1 MNLKQQLSHM
11 QSLPAFSIKQRIKH
25 LKNLRAVI
33 SDNQELILAAI
44 NKDFSHR
51 CREESLLAEIM
62 VCVDEINHT
71 LRHIKQWV
79 RPKVWHANWK
89 FYPSKCAVVPEAK
102 GVVGIMAPWNYPF
115 NLVIEPLVAALAAG
129 NRAMVKPSEVTAHT
143 AAMTA
148 DLLAQVFSEDEVK
161 VVLGDVEVANAFS
174 QLPLDHILFTGST
187 QVGKII
193 MHNASQNLTPLT
205 LELGGK
211 SPVLID
217 PKYALKKAAKSI
229 VSGKWFNA
237 GQTCLAPDYI
247 LIENHQKD
255 ALVQHLK
262 QQISSAYPSPV
273 DNPDYTCVINPQHL
287 QRLQQLTKDLPP
299 ESIITLGAA
308 PQAQKMVPTLVLN
321 PPKDHPIMQQEIFG
335 PLLPIITCKNMDEAI
350 AFINQGDKPLTLYLF
365 SNNKKIIQQVRQQ
378 THSGSLSINETL
390 VHFAQEGLPF
400 GGIGLSGMGSYH
412 GYQGFVSMSHMKSVY
427 YQSRLNLNG
436 LVRAPYNQLKQTFIK
451 LINR

>member
-1 MNLKQQLSHM
+1 M
-11 QSLPAFSIKQRIKH
+11 QSLPPFTIKQRIKH
-25 LKNLRAVI
+25 LKKLRSVI
-33 SDNQELILAAI
+33 LANQERIITAVS
-44 NKDFSHR
+44 NDFSHR

-71 LRHIKQWV
+71 LRHIKQWT

-89 FYPSKCAVVPEAK
+89 FYPSKCAVIPEAK

-129 NRAMVKPSEVTAHT
+129 NRAMIKPSEITAHT

-148 DLLAQVFSEDEVK
+148 DILAEAFTEDEIS

-193 MHNASQNLTPLT
+193 MRNASQNLTPLT

-217 PKYALKKAAKSI
+217 PNYDLKKAAKSI

-247 LIENHQKD
+247 LIEDHRTD
-255 ALVQHLK
+255 ALIAHLK
-262 QQISSAYPSPV
+262 QQINNTYPAAV
-273 DNPDYTCVINPQHL
+273 DNPDYTCVVNQQHL
-287 QRLQQLTKDLPP
+287 QRLQQLTDKLPP

-308 PQAQKMVPTLVLN
+308 PQKQKIAPTLVLD
-321 PPKDHPIMQQEIFG
+321 PPLDHPIMQQEIFG
-335 PLLPIITCKNMDEAI
+335 PLLPIISCKNMDEAI

-365 SNNKKIIQQVRQQ
+365 SNKQKTIQQVRQQ
-378 THSGSLSINETL
+378 THSGSLAINETL

-400 GGIGLSGMGSYH
+400 GGVGLSGMGSYH

-436 LVRAPYNQLKQTFIK
+436 LVRAPYNRLKQSFIK